1 MANNHFFLEKGVRC
15 VCVCVCVC
23 VVCVCGV
30 CVVCVCVGGGGV
42 CACVRVC
49 GDEQAMHSP
58 ILVSIAYASTI
69 RRTLENGRVVVLLR
83 DQLVML
89 GE

>member
-15 VCVCVCVC
+15 VCVRCVCA
-23 VVCVCGV
+23 CVCGV
-30 CVVCVCVGGGGV
+30 CVWGG
-42 CACVRVC
+42 CVRVC

-69 RRTLENGRVVVLLR
+69 RRTLENGRVVVQLR